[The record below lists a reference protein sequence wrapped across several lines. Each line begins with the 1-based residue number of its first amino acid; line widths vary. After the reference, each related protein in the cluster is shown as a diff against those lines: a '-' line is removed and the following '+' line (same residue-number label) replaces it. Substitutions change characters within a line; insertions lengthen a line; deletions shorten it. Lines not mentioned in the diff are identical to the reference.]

1 MIAALILSLS
11 LLSDSGPLAKALDAT
26 EAPNTFRAAFTVELK
41 SETAVRLY
49 AFDPRRPHDQRWQLL
64 NASGEDAELDQ
75 AGEAW
80 GKEQAPDGR
89 LFPSRLR
96 ASLGPS
102 IRVDELGGAWRLHF
116 KHHPAA
122 SDDAFD
128 QMAAE
133 HLMATA
139 WVDPFGER
147 FLRLDYALPQ
157 PVSMP
162 EGGKL
167 NRYTQSYFLKAEPRW
182 GFSYVSG
189 YSVNLEGQRSLVRL
203 ARRYSATVTQAEFFF
218 ANAAAQAEYESRRA
232 EDKGLRYSV
241 SEGAE

>member
-1 MIAALILSLS
+1 MIAALIVSLS

-41 SETAVRLY
+41 SETATRLY
-49 AFDPRRPHDQRWQLL
+49 AFDPRRPKAERWQLL
-64 NASGEDAELDQ
+64 DAAGSDAELDL
-75 AGEAW
+75 AGDAW
-80 GKEQAPDGR
+80 GQEQAPDGR

-96 ASLGPS
+96 ASLGPQIS
-102 IRVDELGGAWRLHF
+102 VDELGGAWRLHF

-122 SDDAFD
+122 SDDEFD
-128 QMAAE
+128 VFAAQ

-147 FLRLDYALPQ
+147 FLRLDYALPE
-157 PVSMP
+157 PVSIP
-162 EGGKL
+162 DGGKL

-189 YSVNLEGQRSLVRL
+189 YSVNLEGQRSFVSLT
-203 ARRYSATVTQAEFFF
+203 RRYSATVTQAEFFF
-218 ANAAAQAEYESRRA
+218 ANAAAQAEYENRRA
-232 EDKGLRYSV
+232 PDTAMRYSV
-241 SEGAE
+241 SE

>member
-1 MIAALILSLS
+1 MFAALILSLS

-41 SETAVRLY
+41 SDSATRLY
-49 AFDPRRPHDQRWQLL
+49 GFDPRRPKDQRWQLL
-64 NASGEDAELDQ
+64 DARGEDAELDM
-75 AGEAW
+75 AGDAW
-80 GKEQAPDGR
+80 GAEAAPDGR

-102 IRVDELGGAWRLHF
+102 ISVDELGGAWRLHF
-116 KHHPAA
+116 KHHPSAND
-122 SDDAFD
+122 SEFD
-128 QMAAE
+128 LMAAE

-139 WVDPFGER
+139 WVDPYGER

-157 PVSMP
+157 PISMP
-162 EGGKL
+162 DGGTL

-189 YSVNLEGQRSLVRL
+189 YSVNLQGQRSFVRQS
-203 ARRYSATVTQAEFFF
+203 RRYSATVTQAEFFF
-218 ANAAAQAEYESRRA
+218 ANAAAQAEFENGRA
-232 EDKGLRYSV
+232 PQEGLRYSV
-241 SEGAE
+241 SDGGE